1 MKSKRKIFLA
11 KLLGFMAIGALIGA
25 ISSFVLKEEIIFLV
39 GETVK
44 NTILSNSFLIFIICT
59 FSYQAICLI
68 LYFRGKAKIE
78 KELENDDIINDNSLS
93 IGLSLSNVG
102 FMFSLASFMVLAS
115 YTFSQFPSRT
125 SMIQLSLGGVL
136 LIISVVTYS
145 FYQQVLVNLI
155 KSYDPSKYDDVLDF
169 QFNKK
174 WVETSDEREKYEIYK
189 AGFKAYRAMTTASF
203 ISLFLI
209 GFSYMISGIGLLAL
223 LISLVIYSIGTAV
236 YTLEILN
243 K

>member
-1 MKSKRKIFLA
+1 MKSKRKIFLV
-11 KLLGFMAIGALIGA
+11 KLIGIMAVGALIGS
-25 ISSFVLKEEIIFLV
+25 ISSFLLKGEIILSV

-44 NTILSNSFLIFIICT
+44 NLVLSNSFLIFIICT
-59 FSYQAICLI
+59 LFYKVICLI
-68 LYFRGKAKIE
+68 LYFRGKSKIE
-78 KELENDDIINDNSLS
+78 KDLENDDIINDNSLS

-102 FMFSLASFMVLAS
+102 FMFSIASFMVLAS
-115 YTFSQFPSRT
+115 YTFSQMPSRS
-125 SMIQLSLGGVL
+125 SMIQLVLGGVL
-136 LIISVVTYS
+136 LLISAVTYS
-145 FYQQVLVNLI
+145 FYQQAVVNII
-155 KSYDPSKYDDVLDF
+155 KSYNPSKYDDVLDF

-174 WVETSDEREKYEIYK
+174 WVETSDEREKYDIYK
-189 AGFKAYRAMTTASF
+189 AGFKAYRAMSTASF